1 MALLALLYGRIYRL
15 LSAIMFLCLFHFCLL
30 AQEANS
36 YRTIAS
42 GSFTN
47 LSIWEIYDGIT
58 WGPVSAKPGIGNDI
72 YVEQPHRV
80 TLTQNEEVKSIFINS
95 DTGAGQKLNL
105 NGYNLDIYG
114 TLQGYE
120 GSAPGTP
127 AGSHNSTDWIGNSMT
142 STLTFKGGTRTIIQ
156 DGAWS
161 GNSQNS
167 NYSVIFD
174 AGPGIELEIEEPFK
188 ALQFTIRSGVVIQ
201 KVTNVNTCSTFSFN
215 TNNSHGTGIF
225 GDFIIENGGILIS
238 HCNDNILFRSGTSSS
253 PKSATL
259 FDLQTGGTLIL
270 EGTNPR
276 IEAANFQIKGKVI
289 FRAGSATKSLPAS
302 TFTDAG
308 SILTF
313 HDLELQGNRNLQLPS
328 SVAIT
333 GGLAQ
338 TGTGQFLTNNTH
350 ITFLGNEDQR
360 ITGFALT
367 PLDLTVDKSNGEV
380 ILGQSL
386 NVLRNLTMQS
396 GKLNFDDNSL
406 AINSSNSGSLVYQN
420 GSWENLK
427 SVTYYNSPNTF
438 TPVNGTFPFR
448 DRYQGGIRKVQLL
461 GTHAGGN
468 LTINYTEYQGAEYN
482 SNFSDYDA
490 TPILYRL
497 FSYFEF
503 SGFNPSS
510 NSLQLRISAHQL
522 IVDDVDDLRI
532 VGPGYA
538 APGTHIPGMEDG
550 DDLWAIRELTF
561 NDLSGNLFTVG
572 SYRTLSILPLLLL
585 DFRAHWQKQ
594 NALISFEFAAETS
607 GQLELLRFSG
617 NLEAWHT
624 IAQMTIDNIRKSHF
638 IDEFIQPGAP
648 TYYQLKLT
656 TADGKTDSSR
666 VIRLD
671 GRPEDSMHFQL
682 YPNPYHSGKI
692 QIKYPTSQEFDQ
704 VTFQIIHPN
713 GNTGQPINLNTE
725 SLHQQLSALKPG
737 LYFILVSWK
746 EGTQTIKWVRH

>member
-47 LSIWEIYDGIT
+47 LSIWEIYDGMT

-72 YVEQPHRV
+72 YIDQTHLL
-80 TLTQNEEVKSIFINS
+80 TLTQNEVVKSVFINAE
-95 DTGAGQKLNL
+95 TGAGQKLNL
-105 NGYNLDIYG
+105 NGYNLDVYG
-114 TLQGYE
+114 SLQAFDGA
-120 GSAPGTP
+120 APGTP
-127 AGSHNSTDWIGNSMT
+127 SGTWNSQNWIGNST
-142 STLTFKGGTRTIIQ
+142 SSTITFRGNSRIILPLS
-156 DGAWS
+156 AWS
-161 GNSQNS
+161 GFSTNSR
-167 NYSVIFD
+167 YSVVF
-174 AGPGIELEIEEPFK
+174 APNPGAELIVEEPFK
-188 ALQFTIRSGVVIQ
+188 AVSFRIISGTVRQKLDTSVIP
-201 KVTNVNTCSTFSFN
+201 NFCPTFSFN
-215 TNNSHGTGIF
+215 NETAIYGAGAF
-225 GDFIIENGGILIS
+225 GSFTIENGARLIS
-238 HCNDNILFRSGTSSS
+238 ECSSDILFRSTTL
-253 PKSATL
+253 SALL
-259 FDLQTGGTLIL
+259 FDLQDGAELIL
-270 EGTNPR
+270 EGNNPR
-276 IEAANFQIKGKVI
+276 MEVVNFQLAGKVI
-289 FRAGSATKSLPAS
+289 FRNGSNSKTFLRSTYTGAGTI
-302 TFTDAG
+302 T
-308 SILTF
+308 SI
-313 HDLELQGNRNLQLPS
+313 HDLELQGNHNLTLPATLSFTGDIIRSGPGNFLASSSHLTATGSENQSIPALSLQDFTLNKSSGELNVDGNLQ
-328 SVAIT
+328 I
-333 GGLAQ
+333 
-338 TGTGQFLTNNTH
+338 
-350 ITFLGNEDQR
+350 
-360 ITGFALT
+360 
-367 PLDLTVDKSNGEV
+367 
-380 ILGQSL
+380 
-386 NVLRNLTMQS
+386 LRNLNLQD
-396 GKLNFDDNSL
+396 GSL
-406 AINSSNSGSLVYQN
+406 DLAGNQLTINSSGGGGIHYLSGSWKNLSLLTYQN
-420 GSWENLK
+420 IPTTLNASNA
-427 SVTYYNSPNTF
+427 
-438 TPVNGTFPFR
+438 TFPFE
-448 DRYQGGIRKVQLL
+448 DMGNGGMRKVQLL
-461 GTHAGGN
+461 GNTAGGD
-468 LTINYTEYQGAEYN
+468 LSIQFTEFVGAEYN
-482 SNFSDYDA
+482 SNFSDNDA

-538 APGTHIPGMEDG
+538 APGTHVPGMEDG

-607 GQLELLRFSG
+607 GQVELLRSSG
-617 NLEAWHT
+617 NLESWQT

-638 IDEFIQPGAP
+638 IDESVQPGAP

-671 GRPEDSMHFQL
+671 GRTEVSTHFQL